1 MNKEL
6 VFKKEMRA
14 FDINVD
20 DIKPDEHIFGAIEE
34 AIIKMRN
41 ECLIDRLEVVLNN
54 NLIDI
59 KDKITDNRIILGCR
73 LSYADLSKDV
83 SFIVRQDN
91 EPTYEQLQK
100 ENKQLKEQ
108 LLVTQTNEETFRL
121 EMKDITQ
128 TLGLDE
134 DTLFDDVKVYVRSL
148 KDNWNE
154 LKEYIDKTKIKEFE
168 KSYGKRY
175 GKTFNQAEIIVCNMI
190 LNKMQELQGSNS
202 NE

>member
-59 KDKITDNRIILGCR
+59 KDKITDNRTILGCR
-73 LSYADLSKDV
+73 FSYADLSKDV

-100 ENKQLKEQ
+100 ENKQLK
-108 LLVTQTNEETFRL
+108 
-121 EMKDITQ
+121 
-128 TLGLDE
+128 
-134 DTLFDDVKVYVRSL
+134 
-148 KDNWNE
+148 DNWNE
-154 LKEYIDKTKIKEFE
+154 LKEYISKTKLNEFE

-190 LNKMQELQGSNS
+190 LNKMRELQGSDNK
-202 NE
+202 

>member
-1 MNKEL
+1 MKEEIKHFKSLLRQGSLRHMNILLDDNFQKEL
-6 VFKKEMRA
+6 LT
-14 FDINVD
+14 
-20 DIKPDEHIFGAIEE
+20 
-34 AIIKMRN
+34 IIKN
-41 ECLIDRLEVVLNN
+41 
-54 NLIDI
+54 
-59 KDKITDNRIILGCR
+59 
-73 LSYADLSKDV
+73 
-83 SFIVRQDN
+83 
-91 EPTYEQLQK
+91 YEKLQH

-134 DTLFDDVKVYVRSL
+134 NTLFDDVKVYVRSL

-175 GKTFNQAEIIVCNMI
+175 SKTFNQAEIIVCNMI
-190 LNKMQELQGSNS
+190 LNKMRELQGSNS